1 MMRRFA
7 RDAMLYSLPTL
18 IARLVGI
25 LLLPIYARHL
35 GPADLGF
42 VEYVAAFS
50 VFALLLIPLEIN
62 QAMAR
67 LLPESDDP
75 ERQRSIIYSTVAFT
89 AWMFLGVSILV
100 YLGRVPL
107 FRVAGLPDRYLPY
120 VPDVL
125 VYLASLALVSTLQT
139 QFRYLQNVVAAVT
152 MNVAIIVLNLV
163 TVLTFSLDGLTIG
176 EYFISQIASNAVGAA
191 LAIGFL
197 ARRFGRPWIVPR
209 GPVTREMLRYS
220 TPILLSSFGVALSLG
235 LDRILIGRYAGL
247 TELGY
252 YGVAAR
258 FGSIAAMAFT
268 VTSSAMTP
276 IVYRSHEDEA
286 TKRLIAQLF
295 HLTIAFCIAVM
306 ALLSFFSLPLVTL
319 LAGERF
325 ASAAPFV
332 FFLILSTSLSNMY
345 IFFMGID
352 IAKDTRLISKINL
365 LMGAVSAITSI
376 VLVPL
381 LGVWGAIV
389 SAVVAAVLRL
399 GLYVLFSQRL
409 YRLPVRLLVP
419 FLAIVVL
426 AAFNVVKL
434 G

>member
-18 IARLVGI
+18 VARAVGI

-42 VEYVAAFS
+42 VEYVAAFA

-75 ERQRSIIYSTVAFT
+75 ERHRSIIYSTVAFT
-89 AWMFLGVSILV
+89 AWVFLGVSILA
-100 YLGRVPL
+100 YLLRAPL
-107 FRVAGLPDRYLPY
+107 FRAAGLPDRYLPY
-120 VPDVL
+120 VPGVL
-125 VYLASLALVSTLQT
+125 LYLATLALVSTLQT
-139 QFRYLQNVVAAVT
+139 QFRFLQNVTAAVT
-152 MNVAIIVLNLV
+152 MNVAIIILNLV
-163 TVLTFSLDGLTIG
+163 TVVAFSLNGLTIG
-176 EYFISQIASNAVGAA
+176 EYFISQTVSNAAGAVLA
-191 LAIGFL
+191 LGFL
-197 ARRFGRPWIVPR
+197 ARRFGRPWVVPR
-209 GPVTREMLRYS
+209 APITREMLRYS

-276 IVYRSHEDEA
+276 IVYRAHEDEA
-286 TKRLIAQLF
+286 TKRLVARLF
-295 HLTIAFCIAVM
+295 HATAAFCIVVM

-319 LAGERF
+319 LAGARF
-325 ASAAPFV
+325 APAAPFV

-345 IFFMGID
+345 IFFLGID

-365 LMGAVSAITSI
+365 SMGVISAIVSV
-376 VLVPL
+376 VLIPL

-389 SAVVAAVLRL
+389 SAVIAAVVRL
-399 GLYVLFSQRL
+399 SLYVLFSQRL
-409 YRLPVRLLVP
+409 YRLPVRLLLP
-419 FLAIVVL
+419 FSVVAALSLLNLARL
-426 AAFNVVKL
+426 S
-434 G
+434 